1 MEIKMEKTLK
11 VEPYQSGDYYIQ
23 PTAKLIFKVGSD
35 VWDEQHRSG
44 EWITT
49 VDDWKERIIKFYEEV
64 AEEMKQYVVLYEDI
78 QVFAKK
84 IDAKIEHTSDC

>member
-35 VWDEQHRSG
+35 VWDEQHRTG
-44 EWITT
+44 EWIVTT
-49 VDDWKERIIKFYEEV
+49 GDWKERINQFFAEVEE
-64 AEEMKQYVVLYEDI
+64 EIKQYKELYEDI
-78 QVFAKK
+78 QGFA
-84 IDAKIEHTSDC
+84 IRIGAKIEHTSDC